1 MEEQVSVPVVKI
13 LELQTV
19 DLNSPVYVLAYVI
32 AIDSSDMGY
41 AICAAQD
48 VCGQKVVKDKDN
60 DKWACPECGQVM
72 DTCKWNLRLKV

>member
-48 VCGQKVVKDKDN
+48 VCGQKVVKDN
-60 DKWACPECGQVM
+60 DMWACPECEQVLA
-72 DTCKWNLRLKV
+72 TCKWNLRLKV